1 MGNLNPGLVR
11 AIFIPCSKQTRCP
24 RKFGPPKFAPPGPNF
39 LGNMPP
45 GPPPLPSEIWHPR
58 KHSLLYRY
66 KLGNREASSKT
77 KILKVFVSIY
87 S

>member
-1 MGNLNPGLVR
+1 MQVSQEIWP
-11 AIFIPCSKQTRCP
+11 PP
-24 RKFGPPKFAPPGPNF
+24 PKFGPPPGQISLEIWPPWGPYF
-39 LGNMPP
+39 LGNMAS
-45 GPPPLPSEIWHPR
+45 PSEIWSPR

>member
-1 MGNLNPGLVR
+1 MLQEICYKYVPVSQE
-11 AIFIPCSKQTRCP
+11 ICP
-24 RKFGPPKFAPPGPNF
+24 PPKKIWPPGPNF
-39 LGNMPP
+39 LGNLD
-45 GPPPLPSEIWHPR
+45 PLGAIFPRKYDPTSEIWPPQ

-66 KLGNREASSKT
+66 KLGNCEASSKT

>member
-1 MGNLNPGLVR
+1 MPFKIGVPGNL
-11 AIFIPCSKQTRCP
+11 A
-24 RKFGPPKFAPPGPNF
+24 PPKFGPPGPNF
-39 LGNMPP
+39 LGNMSS
-45 GPPPLPSEIWHPR
+45 LSEIWSPL
-58 KHSLLYRY
+58 KDSLLYRY